1 MSITSSLNAG
11 VAGLNA
17 NATRLATIADNI
29 ANSNTFGYR
38 RATTDFESLMVSRGV
53 GTAGFTAGGVRANAI
68 RLIDDAGPLVAT
80 SNALDLAVSGRG
92 MLPVRP
98 SAGIGGALEEQT
110 MQLARTGSFRVDAQ
124 GFLTSDGGMRL
135 LGWPADPDGTM
146 PSFPRDSELGLV
158 PIRID
163 TNQRVGDP
171 TTAIRLGVNLPARA
185 TTVGANGDSLPLS
198 VEYFGNLGT
207 SETLQIS
214 FTPTVPTI
222 GVSSNSWT
230 MQIRDSALGGTV
242 VGEYAVTFDDSRGS
256 GGAIET
262 VTAVSGGSYDPAQ
275 GTISITVAGGPI
287 TLSIG
292 SPGASDGLTQ
302 LDSSFAPVGVSK
314 DGSPIGSLT
323 GIEVDDGGFLT
334 ASYDTGF
341 SQRLY
346 QIPLI
351 DVPNIYGLAALAD
364 QTYQITPQ
372 SGAFTLWDAGT
383 GPTGSISG
391 YTREGSTTDVA
402 AELTAMIQTQRA
414 YASNA
419 KVIQTVAL
427 SLAVATD
434 FPVEISD

>member
-53 GTAGFTAGGVRANAI
+53 GTAGFTAGGVRANAS

-98 SAGIGGALEEQT
+98 SAGIGGVSDEQT

-214 FTPTVPTI
+214 FTPTVPTT
-222 GVSSNSWT
+222 GVASNSWT

-287 TLSIG
+287 TLAIG
-292 SPGASDGLTQ
+292 TPGASDGLTQ
-302 LDSSFAPVGVSK
+302 LDSSFAPVGVFK

-351 DVPNIYGLAALAD
+351 DVPNINGLAALAD

-419 KVIQTVAL
+419 KVIQTVDEML
-427 SLAVATD
+427 QETTN
-434 FPVEISD
+434 IKR

>member
-53 GTAGFTAGGVRANAI
+53 GTAGFTAGGVRANAS
-68 RLIDDAGPLVAT
+68 RLIDDAGPLVTT

-98 SAGIGGALEEQT
+98 SAGIGGVSDEQT

-171 TTAIRLGVNLPARA
+171 TTAIRLGVNLPSRA

-214 FTPTVPTI
+214 FTPTVPTA
-222 GVSSNSWT
+222 GTASNSWT

-287 TLSIG
+287 TLAIG
-292 SPGASDGLTQ
+292 TPGASDGLTQ

-351 DVPNIYGLAALAD
+351 DVPNINGLAALAD

-372 SGAFTLWDAGT
+372 SGAFTLWDAGS

-419 KVIQTVAL
+419 KVIQTVDEML
-427 SLAVATD
+427 QETTN
-434 FPVEISD
+434 IKR